1 MSQQEYRQ
9 PTFTPPPGA
18 TQVLLVRH
26 GESRA
31 ASPERPFPLVDGQG
45 DPELHPNG
53 RLQAELVCERLA
65 RQPVDAVY
73 VSSLRRTRE
82 TAEPLCQQLNLEPR
96 MLADLREA
104 HLGEWEGGLFRIK
117 AHEQDPVYL
126 RMQAEERWDVIPGGE
141 SPEQLSA
148 RLRRALDE
156 IHLAHPDQLVAAFVH
171 GGVIAHIL
179 HMATSS
185 RRFAFT
191 GAANGSV
198 SHVVLLEDR
207 IQVRSFNDS
216 AHLEQ
221 MGVRASSQMT

>member
-9 PTFTPPPGA
+9 PTFVPPPGA
-18 TQVLLVRH
+18 TQLLLVRH

-31 ASPERPFPLVDGQG
+31 ASPDRPFPLVDGQG

-65 RQPVDAVY
+65 RQPVDAIY
-73 VSSLRRTRE
+73 VSSLRRTLE
-82 TAEPLCQQLNLEPR
+82 TAEPLCRQLNLQAHT
-96 MLADLREA
+96 LADLREA

-117 AHEQDPVYL
+117 AHEQDPLYL

-141 SPEQLSA
+141 SPEALTT
-148 RLRRALDE
+148 RLRRALDH
-156 IHLAHPDQLVAAFVH
+156 IHARHPDEMVAAFVH

-179 HMATSS
+179 HMATGS

-198 SHVVLLEDR
+198 SQVILLEDR
-207 IQVRSFNDS
+207 MQVRCFNDS

-221 MGVRASSQMT
+221 MGVRASAQMT

>member
-1 MSQQEYRQ
+1 MSQTEYRQ
-9 PTFTPPPGA
+9 PTFSPPAGA

-31 ASPERPFPLVDGQG
+31 ASPDRPFPLINGQG

-53 RLQAELVCERLA
+53 RLQAELACERLA
-65 RQPVDAVY
+65 RQPIDAIY
-73 VSSLRRTRE
+73 VSNLRRTLE
-82 TAEPLCQQLNLEPR
+82 TAEPLARQLNLAPHND
-96 MLADLREA
+96 ADLREA

-141 SPEQLSA
+141 SPESLSA
-148 RLRRALDE
+148 RLRGSLDR
-156 IHLAHPDQLVAAFVH
+156 IHRQHPDQLVAAFVH

-179 HMATSS
+179 HLATGS

-191 GAANGSV
+191 GAANGSI
-198 SHVVLLEDR
+198 SHIVLLEDR

-221 MGVRASSQMT
+221 MGVRASAQMT